1 MNKKTSNTIIVDRT
15 SINLKISKYALHNN
29 EYTDEVSILTEII
42 EKVAAE
48 EKKLNKPI
56 MDISIDISQAKLLFP
71 EEDIEQ
77 KKILCLV

>member
-15 SINLKISKYALHNN
+15 SINLKISKYTLHNN
-29 EYTDEVSILTEII
+29 QYTDEVSILTEII